1 MKRLVLLLV
10 VLSAFVLTGTA
21 TAKPPGGG
29 VTDAPGAEDAL
40 TGGGI
45 SHVDRNRTGGERS
58 GRDRVKLVG
67 SLRLQPFN
75 LEAHGDVAGY
85 KDLAF
90 IGKWREECPG
100 TGVDIIDISRP
111 HRPVKIADTLDYAD
125 TSMEDMQAI
134 RIGRRDILA
143 IGLQDCGNSA
153 TAGTVGLEL
162 YDITNPRNPRF
173 LTLFNGADIP
183 GLMAD
188 HGHVHEFDLV
198 KRRDGTVLAALASP
212 DSEAITSN
220 DQGLNGIGDLLL
232 VDITNPSAPALVG
245 EYGVLDDPMFGVPF
259 YLGVRQGGDAR
270 TLDHSAR
277 FNDRGTRVYLSYWD
291 AGVIILDVRDP
302 EDPFVIG
309 RTSFAQGE
317 EGNAHSIDT
326 ADDEELLI
334 QADEDFSPFEL
345 QFTSNA
351 FQGQRLAVEGDG
363 SPPIVER
370 PGRAMTGDVVHVG
383 RGCPADPRPTP
394 PNGTGSGITVA
405 DPYLNDPAGKIALIE
420 RGGCRFDNKVARAQ
434 QAGATGVIV
443 YNQAGGANGDEA
455 LILMGIDNP
464 VLDGPPGIA
473 GTAITIPTVF
483 VQRSTGL
490 LLRDGAQPVTAR
502 AAAVFNGWGFLR
514 FFDIDDPANPVQVGT
529 FATPN
534 TNNEAVALDGI
545 WSVHNP
551 EMKHD
556 ESDILYASWYSDGV
570 RVLDIDRPSRPRE
583 VASWT
588 GQGAP
593 SGAPPVNIW
602 SVVPHRGNLLASDRD
617 FGLYVLEHDEG
628 RDDDD
633 DDRGR
638 GRGRDRDRDR
648 DDDD

>member
-1 MKRLVLLLV
+1 MRRLVLFLVAAALLV
-10 VLSAFVLTGTA
+10 PAGFA
-21 TAKPPGGG
+21 AAKPPGGA
-29 VTDAPGAEDAL
+29 VTDAPSAGPASPLLEA
-40 TGGGI
+40 GGY
-45 SHVDRNRTGGERS
+45 SHVDRYRGSTGSAARGS
-58 GRDRVKLVG
+58 DDRVRLVG
-67 SLRLQPFN
+67 ALGLGPSN
-75 LEAHGDVAGY
+75 VAAHGDVAGY

-100 TGVDIIDISRP
+100 TGVDIIDISRRS
-111 HRPVKIADTLDYAD
+111 RPVKIADTRDYAD

-162 YDITNPRNPRF
+162 YDITNPRNPQF
-173 LTLFNGADIP
+173 LTLFNGEDIGMEP
-183 GLMAD
+183 F

-198 KRRDGTVLAALASP
+198 KRRNGQVLAALASP
-212 DSEAITSN
+212 DMEAITSDN
-220 DQGLNGIGDLLL
+220 QGLNGVGDLLI
-232 VDITNPSAPALVG
+232 VDITNPSAPTLVS

-277 FNDRGTRVYLSYWD
+277 FNQRGTRVYLSYWD
-291 AGVIILDVRDP
+291 AGVIILDVSNPADP
-302 EDPFVIG
+302 TAIG
-309 RTSFAQGE
+309 RTAFAQGE

-326 ADDEELLI
+326 ADGEDILI
-334 QADEDFSPFEL
+334 QADEDFTPFEF

-351 FQGQRLAVEGDG
+351 FAGERIAVEGSG
-363 SPPIVER
+363 SPPIVEQ
-370 PGRAMTGDVVHVG
+370 PGRAMAGEVVHVG
-383 RGCPADPRPTP
+383 RGCPADPRPVP
-394 PNGTGSGITVA
+394 PAGTGSGITVA
-405 DPYLNDPAGKIALIE
+405 DPYLANPAGKIALIE
-420 RGGCRFDNKVARAQ
+420 RGGCRFDNKIARAQ

-443 YNQAGGANGDEA
+443 YNQAGGANGGEA

-464 VLDGPPGIA
+464 VIDGPPGIA
-473 GTAITIPTVF
+473 GTQINIPAVF

-502 AAAVFNGWGFLR
+502 AAAVFNGWGYLR
-514 FFDIDDPANPVQVGT
+514 FFDISDPANPVQLST

-534 TNNEAVALDGI
+534 TNNEDVALDGI

-551 EMKHD
+551 EMLRDDDD
-556 ESDILYASWYSDGV
+556 ESNILYASWYADGV
-570 RVLDIDRPSRPRE
+570 RVLDIRRPSRPRE

-593 SGAPPVNIW
+593 AGAPPVNIW
-602 SVVPHRGNLLASDRD
+602 SVVPHRGVLLASDRD
-617 FGLYVLEHDEG
+617 FGLYVLKHS

-633 DDRGR
+633 D
-638 GRGRDRDRDR
+638 
-648 DDDD
+648 